1 MESWTDKEMA
11 STESQSQ
18 GELYAQTELSVFTE
32 LPVIQN
38 EWVQKVVK
46 KKKKKKKLET
56 AAESTSQLRSASW
69 ATLCYLTFIL
79 RAGFPKVWPSGDQD
93 FRWCANQCVFLSFF
107 FLVANGFYMR

>member
-18 GELYAQTELSVFTE
+18 GELYAQTELGLFTK

-46 KKKKKKKLET
+46 KKKKKTTERLQWKAPANSGVPRGLPCVILPLSWEQV
-56 AAESTSQLRSASW
+56 SQKCGQVV
-69 ATLCYLTFIL
+69 TKIL
-79 RAGFPKVWPSGDQD
+79 DGVQTNVCF
-93 FRWCANQCVFLSFF
+93 FLSFF
-107 FLVANGFYMR
+107 W

>member
-18 GELYAQTELSVFTE
+18 GELYAQTELGLFTK

-46 KKKKKKKLET
+46 KKKKKQLKDQNVGFLWQGKNG
-56 AAESTSQLRSASW
+56 AEPMLLPGNTRVKILHRFVPGPVVDMRSVHIDW
-69 ATLCYLTFIL
+69 
-79 RAGFPKVWPSGDQD
+79 R
-93 FRWCANQCVFLSFF
+93 
-107 FLVANGFYMR
+107 